1 MQLQQPKPFPLRV
14 REFSDYLDVFG
25 AWCVLVRG
33 AEALGSE
40 KGAKDRP
47 VRSFVCLFVNFIPTA
62 MRSQGCF
69 LHRYTASY
77 LPTWDESTYLK

>member
-1 MQLQQPKPFPLRV
+1 VQLQQPKPFPLRV

-40 KGAKDRP
+40 KGAK
-47 VRSFVCLFVNFIPTA
+47 RSSVCLFVCLCLYLSRGVLTLCLI
-62 MRSQGCF
+62 F
-69 LHRYTASY
+69 LQVD
-77 LPTWDESTYLK
+77 TWEEIK

>member
-40 KGAKDRP
+40 KGAK
-47 VRSFVCLFVNFIPTA
+47 RSSSMATCLFVSFIRFTGRMTRIPV
-62 MRSQGCF
+62 
-69 LHRYTASY
+69 
-77 LPTWDESTYLK
+77 

>member
-1 MQLQQPKPFPLRV
+1 VQLQQPKPFPLRV

-40 KGAKDRP
+40 KGAK
-47 VRSFVCLFVNFIPTA
+47 RSSSNSLLFICVFI
-62 MRSQGCF
+62 
-69 LHRYTASY
+69 
-77 LPTWDESTYLK
+77 